1 MDSLRELVITSNTYI
16 TKRRGEKVEPNRSIL
31 QNIAVYITKM
41 LKVSRD
47 TMGDFK
53 VGVNTGV

>member
-1 MDSLRELVITSNTYI
+1 MCSDEPIIPTSWNFAKTLEN
-16 TKRRGEKVEPNRSIL
+16 GD
-31 QNIAVYITKM
+31 
-41 LKVSRD
+41 D

>member
-1 MDSLRELVITSNTYI
+1 MDEPGEEVCRMGLLSCENITGIHDETIEFSKYCPPRQI
-16 TKRRGEKVEPNRSIL
+16 I
-31 QNIAVYITKM
+31 IAQH
-41 LKVSRD
+41 D